1 MQANYSP
8 KAVPLRGAQGAATT
22 QKKISKP
29 MAIGAITIGSG
40 LELYESV
47 VYNFFATLI
56 GPLFFPTENVLTQ
69 TLLSFATFGIGYIM
83 RPLGGLMIGRYADRV
98 GRKPAVVLTLWMM
111 GLSSL
116 MLVLTPTYAQI
127 GILAPVLVVLARLLQ
142 GFAIGGE
149 MGPATAMLL
158 EYADDRSRGFYTG
171 WQPCSQGLAA
181 MVAALVAL
189 TLTNLLPA
197 ENLTSWGWR
206 VAFVVGIMVIPVSVL
221 VRRRLEETLE
231 TGHGHKASTESAWTL
246 IRSNWQPLLAG
257 VLLMIGLA
265 SAVHVVVF
273 YLPNYAKLQL
283 NIPLSQTIWAG
294 FVASFILALLAPFAG
309 WLSDRIGRR
318 KVVFW
323 SRIGLLALVYPAF
336 AQLNASPTLT
346 TLLIVSAA
354 LAVPMA
360 MTSASTLVLV
370 SEVLPQRLRASGL
383 SVTYYAAVVI
393 FGSFAQF
400 LSTMLIHLTGNP
412 SAPAFYVIACG
423 LLSLAGLAM
432 VKETLGKKLA

>member
-1 MQANYSP
+1 
-8 KAVPLRGAQGAATT
+8 
-22 QKKISKP
+22 
-29 MAIGAITIGSG
+29 
-40 LELYESV
+40 
-47 VYNFFATLI
+47 
-56 GPLFFPTENVLTQ
+56 
-69 TLLSFATFGIGYIM
+69 
-83 RPLGGLMIGRYADRV
+83 
-98 GRKPAVVLTLWMM
+98 
-111 GLSSL
+111 
-116 MLVLTPTYAQI
+116 
-127 GILAPVLVVLARLLQ
+127 
-142 GFAIGGE
+142 
-149 MGPATAMLL
+149 
-158 EYADDRSRGFYTG
+158 
-171 WQPCSQGLAA
+171 
-181 MVAALVAL
+181 
-189 TLTNLLPA
+189 
-197 ENLTSWGWR
+197 
-206 VAFVVGIMVIPVSVL
+206 
-221 VRRRLEETLE
+221 
-231 TGHGHKASTESAWTL
+231 
-246 IRSNWQPLLAG
+246 
-257 VLLMIGLA
+257 
-265 SAVHVVVF
+265 
-273 YLPNYAKLQL
+273 
-283 NIPLSQTIWAG
+283 
-294 FVASFILALLAPFAG
+294 ALLAPFAG

-323 SRIGLLALVYPAF
+323 SRIGLLALIYPAF